1 MDHLITDLNIE
12 SLIESCK
19 PIKKRGR
26 PSHKRQLQEIRAER
40 KINLQTSDS
49 VVTATNLKSILTLET
64 LRTLPKHCQDQL
76 IRLLPELD
84 QITDEET
91 GCLKASE
98 TALNNEHFARFC
110 SQYLEKL
117 SDNKL
122 SDKSIE
128 QAKADTLRELAKL
141 DPWKLKNFEPIWGK
155 KLASQSF
162 DTHEETKML
171 KMPLTDDSQSTKKV
185 GILRKRRR
193 RGGISHL
200 NF

>member
-1 MDHLITDLNIE
+1 MNNTDTDLNIE

-26 PSHKRQLQEIRAER
+26 PSHKRQLHEIRAER

-49 VVTATNLKSILTLET
+49 VVTATNLKSILTLEN
-64 LRTLPKHCQDQL
+64 LQTLPSHCQEQL

-84 QITDEET
+84 RSVDETT

-98 TALNNEHFARFC
+98 TALNNEYFARFC
-110 SQYLEKL
+110 AQYIEKL

-122 SDKSIE
+122 SEKSLE
-128 QAKADTLRELAKL
+128 QAKADTSRELAKL
-141 DPWKLKNFEPIWGK
+141 DPWKLKNFEPIWGQ

-162 DTHEETKML
+162 DNH
-171 KMPLTDDSQSTKKV
+171 DDVITSNSPIHDEIHSSRRT
-185 GILRKRRR
+185 GFTRKRMRR
-193 RGGISHL
+193 SRISHTG
-200 NF
+200 F